1 MDMEYRETR
10 QQMEFDI
17 MEYWRVIVKRKGVLI
32 TFAATVV
39 LLIGLYSFVAPPKYK
54 PTATLLIGEQ
64 TSKMLSIED
73 EFGLLN
79 YRSQLK
85 EQVFLNTQLQ
95 LLKSESLAERVA
107 RKLELLSR
115 PEFGAG
121 KEDKKNLFA
130 GVVNLITFKWLKSK
144 KGEEEDS
151 LMEDP
156 YIELLEKFQKAV
168 GVSKVRDTKILKIS
182 YTSKYPRLATEIVN
196 TLAEEF
202 IGFSIE
208 KRYEATQQATDFLSE
223 QITGLRRDL
232 AAKER
237 DLQKYGEEKE
247 LYFLSN
253 EESTVLKKLAD
264 LSDAYTQAQIARV
277 KAESEF
283 RGLEKATVDALP
295 RTVENQ
301 VIQRLQEEYSRIKNE
316 YREKS
321 QTFKPDYPDMVTLA
335 EKRESMR
342 EQLQG
347 ELDSAR
353 NAAELKFNS
362 ARQEEYRLKSL
373 LDQTKSDVARIN
385 SSAIFYN
392 SLKIEVENMQRLLD
406 SLTEKQ
412 KNTQLSARLSGLK
425 TSNISIID
433 RARVPK
439 DPVSPKKK
447 LNLILALLMGLFG
460 GVGLCFVFEY
470 LDNTVKGPDDV
481 ERLAGLPSLGVIP
494 FLPPEGID
502 KRKRSLYYTRY
513 RDADIESEEENKES
527 LPEIKEIELIN
538 FHFPSFSISEDYRTI
553 RTSIL
558 LSSAGNEPKTLAVT
572 SALSQE
578 GKTATAANMAI
589 SFAQLEKRVLLIDA
603 DLRKPRLHRIFE
615 LSNTRGLSGYLA
627 GKLKIED
634 IIFKTAFGNIWI
646 IPSGPVPPNPA
657 ELLNS
662 KRMKTL
668 LDGIKKGFTISI
680 LDTPPVLAVVDAVV
694 VSAIVDGV
702 VLVTQPDKTTKKP
715 FLRAVSEL
723 RQAKAKIT
731 GVLFNGMD
739 IHDKAHYY
747 HYYSRHYYREIGE
760 EDMSK

>member
-1 MDMEYRETR
+1 MEMEYRETR
-10 QQMEFDI
+10 QQPEFDI

-54 PTATLLIGEQ
+54 PSVTLLIGEQ

-85 EQVFLNTQLQ
+85 EQVFVNTQLQ
-95 LLKSESLAERVA
+95 LLQSESLAERVA

-144 KGEEEDS
+144 KGEEDS
-151 LMEDP
+151 LLEDP
-156 YIELLEKFQKAV
+156 YIDLLEKFQKAV
-168 GVSKVRDTKILKIS
+168 DVSQVRDTKILKIS

-264 LSDAYTQAQIARV
+264 LSEAYTQAQIARV

-283 RGLEKATVDALP
+283 RGLEKASVDALP
-295 RTVENQ
+295 RTTDNQ
-301 VIQRLQEEYSRIKNE
+301 VIQRLQEEYARIKNE
-316 YREKS
+316 FREKS
-321 QTFKPDYPDMVTLA
+321 QTFKPDYPAMVKLA

-342 EQLQG
+342 EGLQS

-362 ARQEEYRLKSL
+362 VQQEEYRLKRL
-373 LDQTKSDVARIN
+373 LDQTKNDVARIN

-392 SLKIEVENMQRLLD
+392 SLKIEVENMQKLLD

-425 TSNISIID
+425 TSNISIVD

-502 KRKRSLYYTRY
+502 KKKQSLYYTRY
-513 RDADIESEEENKES
+513 RDVDIEPEESKES

-558 LSSAGNEPKTLAVT
+558 LSSAGNEPKTLAVV
-572 SALSQE
+572 SALAQE

-603 DLRKPRLHRIFE
+603 DLRRPRLHRIFE
-615 LSNTRGLSGYLA
+615 IANTKGLSGYLA
-627 GKLKIED
+627 GKFRLED
-634 IIFKTAFGNIWI
+634 IIFKSGFGNIWV
-646 IPSGPVPPNPA
+646 IPSGPIPPNPA

-662 KRMKTL
+662 KGMKTL
-668 LDGIKKGFTISI
+668 LEGIKKGFTISI

-702 VLVTQPDKTTKKP
+702 VLVTRPDKTTKKP

-760 EDMSK
+760 DKVK